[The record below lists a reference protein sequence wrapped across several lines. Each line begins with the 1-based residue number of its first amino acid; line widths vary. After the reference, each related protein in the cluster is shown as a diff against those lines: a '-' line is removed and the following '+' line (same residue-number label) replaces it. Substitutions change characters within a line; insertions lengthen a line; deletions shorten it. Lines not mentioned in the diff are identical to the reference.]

1 MKFLKKIVGFLALT
15 GILGGGVSLAWQYF
29 RNKQLLEVLISNSIV
44 KGSINVLQKMGISVL
59 VIFVGMMFLSAYFK
73 LGSIVRRV
81 EREKEE
87 AIMAERREA
96 EERNEQ
102 LRREAEEAKAEAEKI
117 KVENELMRK
126 TFMNK
131 PGEEKEA
138 EKTEEAKEEG
148 WF

>member
-1 MKFLKKIVGFLALT
+1 MKLLKKIAGFFALL
-15 GILGGGVSLAWQYF
+15 GILGGAGSLAWQYF
-29 RNKQLLEVLISNSIV
+29 RNKQLLEVLVSNSIV
-44 KGSINVLQKMGISVL
+44 KGSITVLQKMGISVL
-59 VIFVGMMFLSAYFK
+59 VIFVGMMFLSVYFK

-81 EREKEE
+81 EREREE
-87 AIMAERREA
+87 AILAERREN

-102 LRREAEEAKAEAEKI
+102 LRREAEEARAEAEKV

-131 PGEEKEA
+131 PNEEKEE
-138 EKTEEAKEEG
+138 EKTEETKEEG